1 MYRAAA
7 AESEIRVRD
16 GFSLLEVVIVT
27 AIIAVLAAISIPRM
41 SRGSRGA
48 ADSSLS
54 GDLAVLRK
62 AIDLYSAEHGGLLP
76 TGDGIKGQ
84 LTKYSD
90 IAGLTNESKVLPFV
104 YGPYL
109 RSIPPLPVGVRKG
122 QSGIKNKNS
131 GDVGWIYDEA
141 SGTIKA
147 NSTPT
152 EKDDA
157 GRLYS
162 DY

>member
-1 MYRAAA
+1 MH
-7 AESEIRVRD
+7 RD
-16 GFSLLEVVIVT
+16 TANKLQIPARIGFTLLEVVIVVAIT
-27 AIIAVLAAISIPRM
+27 AIVAIVGIPRM

-48 ADSSLS
+48 RDSSLI

-76 TGDGIKGQ
+76 TENKIEEQ
-84 LTKYSD
+84 LTEYSD
-90 IAGLTNESKVLPFV
+90 IDGLTNGSKGPSFV

-122 QSGIKNKNS
+122 KSGIKDRNG

-141 SGTIKA
+141 SGAIRA
-147 NSTPT
+147 NTMAT